1 VDPHS
6 RARRS
11 SSRAQVLGRECWE
24 EPEENVIMNLKDK
37 SLSDSCSIDLNVI
50 VEEASD
56 RKGARSP
63 KFVLGVATVHT
74 QLETE

>member
-1 VDPHS
+1 MGRGVVDPHS

-24 EPEENVIMNLKDK
+24 EENVIMNLKDK
-37 SLSDSCSIDLNVI
+37 SLSDLCSIDLNVI

-56 RKGARSP
+56 GKGARSP
-63 KFVLGVATVHT
+63 KFVLGVHT
-74 QLETE
+74 RLETE